1 MNNQKFFVDET
12 EEIISLDEIKA
23 HFDNGMTA
31 EEKAEYNNNFEEY
44 LICCMYWNGGTLT
57 PIIQGGMNNSKAE
70 IFNQSFADD
79 AEKMI
84 DFNTLTK
91 EEFLQSY
98 SYLTEAEYE
107 ATLQE
112 VNGIK

>member
-44 LICCMYWNGGTLT
+44 LICCMCWNGGTLT
-57 PIIQGGMNNSKAE
+57 PY
-70 IFNQSFADD
+70 
-79 AEKMI
+79 
-84 DFNTLTK
+84 T
-91 EEFLQSY
+91 EE
-98 SYLTEAEYE
+98 
-107 ATLQE
+107 
-112 VNGIK
+112 

>member
-1 MNNQKFFVDET
+1 MDNQKLFIDET

-57 PIIQGGMNNSKAE
+57 PY
-70 IFNQSFADD
+70 
-79 AEKMI
+79 
-84 DFNTLTK
+84 T
-91 EEFLQSY
+91 EE
-98 SYLTEAEYE
+98 
-107 ATLQE
+107 
-112 VNGIK
+112 